1 MNGMNVTLN
10 LASGPQRNR
19 RFFTA
24 LIAALA
30 IVFLLIAAFS
40 VLTFVRN
47 RSREA
52 VSNEGLARV
61 EKMTQDALKEKNQWD
76 RQARDWTKNSENA
89 VAIVNGI
96 IRKKSFSWVDFFSR
110 LEEALPL
117 SSYITAM
124 TPVLAG
130 EGPTDVQFKVVSQTL
145 NDLLALLKK
154 LDAQGFKNI
163 SVRNENPTAG
173 QLISEI
179 NIRHERPL

>member
-1 MNGMNVTLN
+1 MSGLNVTVN
-10 LASGPQRNR
+10 LASAPQRNR
-19 RFFTA
+19 RF
-24 LIAALA
+24 IAALVA
-30 IVFLLIAAFS
+30 ALAGAFLLVAGFS

-52 VSNEGLARV
+52 VSSGGLARV

-76 RQARDWTKNSENA
+76 RQARDWAKNSENA

-110 LEEALPL
+110 LEEALPP
-117 SSYITAM
+117 SSYILAM
-124 TPVLAG
+124 TPVQAG
-130 EGPTDVQFKVVSQTL
+130 DGPTDVQFKVVSQTL

-154 LDAQGFKNI
+154 LDEQGFKNI